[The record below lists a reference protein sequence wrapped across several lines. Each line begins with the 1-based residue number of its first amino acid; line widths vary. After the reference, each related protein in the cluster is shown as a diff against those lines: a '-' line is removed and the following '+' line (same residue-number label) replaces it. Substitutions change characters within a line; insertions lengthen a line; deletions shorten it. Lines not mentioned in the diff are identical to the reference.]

1 MVEVEITLSLVFI
14 ISGVILLVME
24 GAFPGTFLIVPGTVL
39 LILGFLGLL
48 APDLLLS
55 WWAPLI
61 TAIILIP
68 LTLITIKMYQRLAPP
83 APPQTTVAS
92 SLIGKKGLV
101 IREVQPGN
109 LKGKVRIDHDIWS
122 ATSDRVIPK
131 GRHVIVRASEGVHV
145 VVEELSN
152 Q

>member
-1 MVEVEITLSLVFI
+1 MVEVETTLSVMFI
-14 ISGVILLVME
+14 IAGVVLLVME

-39 LILGFLGLL
+39 LILGFLGLM

-83 APPQTTVAS
+83 APPQTTVTS
-92 SLIGKKGLV
+92 SLIGKKGTV
-101 IREVQPGN
+101 ISEVQPDN
-109 LKGKVRIDHDIWS
+109 LKGKVRIDHDLWS
-122 ATSDRVIPK
+122 ATSERVIPE
-131 GRHVIVRASEGVHV
+131 GRKVIVRASEGVHV
-145 VVEELSN
+145 VVEELDD

>member
-1 MVEVEITLSLVFI
+1 MVEMETTISLALI
-14 ISGVILLVME
+14 IVGVILLVME

-39 LILGFLGLL
+39 LVLGFVGLL

-68 LTLITIKMYQRLAPP
+68 MTLVTIKLYQRLAPP
-83 APPQTTVAS
+83 APPETMVAS
-92 SLIGKKGLV
+92 SLLGKIGEV
-101 IREVQPGN
+101 TSDVQPGN

-122 ATSDRVIPK
+122 ATSDRVILE
-131 GRHVIVRASEGVHV
+131 GTRVVVRASEGVHV
-145 VVEELSN
+145 VVEELRS
-152 Q
+152 

>member
-1 MVEVEITLSLVFI
+1 MVEVETTLSVVFI
-14 ISGVILLVME
+14 IAGVVLLVME

-39 LILGFLGLL
+39 LILGFLGLM

-92 SLIGKKGLV
+92 SLIGKKGTV
-101 IREVQPGN
+101 ISEVQPGN

-122 ATSDRVIPK
+122 ATSERVIPE
-131 GRHVIVRASEGVHV
+131 GRKVIVRASEGVHV
-145 VVEELSN
+145 VVEELDD